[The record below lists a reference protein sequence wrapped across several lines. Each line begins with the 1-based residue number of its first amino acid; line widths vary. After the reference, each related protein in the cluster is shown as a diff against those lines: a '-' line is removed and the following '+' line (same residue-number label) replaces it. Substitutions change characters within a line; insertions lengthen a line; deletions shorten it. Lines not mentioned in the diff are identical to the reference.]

1 MIRQLQIFVLIA
13 LVSCG
18 LSAET
23 QRHGEIRIAEKT
35 EAWDE
40 DMNEWLTL
48 EQFWGNYTLSKGGLS
63 WDVAAEYPPYSN
75 VKEDDTFMIKLKSGM
90 CLMEF
95 RHTRWRRANDVHR
108 WDPGFN
114 DYASCPDVFK

>member
-1 MIRQLQIFVLIA
+1 
-13 LVSCG
+13 
-18 LSAET
+18 
-23 QRHGEIRIAEKT
+23 
-35 EAWDE
+35 
-40 DMNEWLTL
+40 MNEWLTL